1 MSLAHIRKF
10 PDRLGASMRST
21 EGQDRA
27 LDGAA
32 TSTRRRRILI
42 AAGAAGLLLLLV
54 TAWWLRGWATSD
66 ATVARERVRIAAV
79 TRGEFVSDLTAQA
92 IIVAAVSPTLYA
104 PAPGT
109 VTLEVKAGATVKAG
123 DLLATVQSPA
133 LRNEFERERATLESV
148 TLDLKREEID
158 VRRRILQSR
167 QASDLAGVTIKAAE
181 REFQRAETAWQSKAI
196 SERDYRRARDEL
208 DAARLTHDHA
218 LENGSLEKEGLEF
231 ELQTRRLQRERQQLL
246 VADLERRV
254 GELEIRSPVD
264 GMVGSVAVNQKAAVQ
279 QDAPLLTVVD
289 LSAFEIEFRV
299 AETYADAI
307 GIGMPAEISY
317 AGKTYPGEVAALSP
331 EVTQNEVRGRVRF
344 SEAVPEGL
352 RQNQRVAVRIVMDRR
367 DAVLKV
373 ERGAFYEADA
383 GQSAYIVRDD
393 VAERVAIRSGA
404 TSVREVEILAGLS
417 EGDQIIVSDTDS
429 FKDAARVHLSD

>member
-10 PDRLGASMRST
+10 PDRLGAGMRT
-21 EGQDRA
+21 TDAQDRE
-27 LDGAA
+27 LDA
-32 TSTRRRRILI
+32 TPAQTRRRRILI
-42 AAGAAGLLLLLV
+42 GAAAASLIVLLAV
-54 TAWWLRGWATSD
+54 AWWLRGWATSD
-66 ATVARERVRIAAV
+66 ATVARERVRIGTV

-92 IIVAAVSPTLYA
+92 TIVAAVSPTLYA

-109 VTLEVKAGATVKAG
+109 ITFDVKAGASVKEG
-123 DLLATVQSPA
+123 DKLATIVSPA
-133 LRNEFERERATLESV
+133 LKNEYERERATLESL

-167 QASDLAGVTIKAAE
+167 QASDLAGVTIQAAE
-181 REFQRAETAWQSKAI
+181 REFQRAESAWQQRVI

-208 DAARLTHDHA
+208 DAARLTHEHA
-218 LENGSLEKEGLEF
+218 LQTGGLEKEGLEF

-254 GELEIRSPVD
+254 GELELRSPVN
-264 GMVGSVAVNQKAAVQ
+264 GMVGSIAVNQKAAVQ

-299 AETYADAI
+299 AESYADSI
-307 GIGMPAEISY
+307 GIGMPAEITY
-317 AGKTYPGEVAALSP
+317 AGKTYPGEVTALSP

-344 SEAVPEGL
+344 SKAVPKGL

-367 DAVLKV
+367 DGVLKV

-383 GQSAYIVRDD
+383 GQSAYQVRDD
-393 VAERVAIRSGA
+393 IAERIPIKTGA
-404 TSVREVEILAGLS
+404 TSVREVEILSGLE
-417 EGDQIIVSDTDS
+417 EGDQIIVSDTDT
-429 FKDAARVHLSD
+429 FEDAARVHLSD

>member
-1 MSLAHIRKF
+1 MSLAQIRKF
-10 PDRLGASMRST
+10 PDRLGVRMRST
-21 EGQDRA
+21 EAQDRV
-27 LDGAA
+27 LDPGATA
-32 TSTRRRRILI
+32 QRRRRILLGVG
-42 AAGAAGLLLLLV
+42 GAALLLLLV
-54 TAWWLRGWATSD
+54 GAWWLRGWATSD
-66 ATVARERVRIAAV
+66 ATVARERVRIATV
-79 TRGEFVSDLTAQA
+79 TRGDFVSDLTAQA
-92 IIVAAVSPTLYA
+92 TIVAAVSPTLYA

-123 DLLATVQSPA
+123 DLLSTIDSPS
-133 LRNEFERERATLESV
+133 LRNEFERERATLDSL
-148 TLDLKREEID
+148 TLDLKRQEID

-181 REFQRAETAWQSKAI
+181 REFQRAEAAWRNQVI

-218 LENGSLEKEGLEF
+218 LETGGLEKEGLEF

-254 GELEIRSPVD
+254 GDLKIRSPVD
-264 GMVGSVAVNQKAAVQ
+264 GMVGSLAVNQKAAVQ

-299 AETYADAI
+299 AETYADSI

-317 AGKTYPGEVAALSP
+317 AGKVYPGEVTALSP

-367 DAVLKV
+367 SGVLKV

-383 GQSAYIVRDD
+383 GESAYVVRDD

-404 TSVREVEILAGLS
+404 TSVREVEILEGLA
-417 EGDQIIVSDTDS
+417 EGDQIIVSDTDG
-429 FKDAARVHLSD
+429 FEDAARVHLSD

>member
-10 PDRLGASMRST
+10 PDRLGASMRTT
-21 EGQDRA
+21 EAQDRVLDSGATA
-27 LDGAA
+27 L
-32 TSTRRRRILI
+32 RRRRILLG
-42 AAGAAGLLLLLV
+42 AGGATLLLLLV
-54 TAWWLRGWATSD
+54 AAWWLRGWATSD
-66 ATVARERVRIAAV
+66 ATVARERVRIATV
-79 TRGEFVSDLTAQA
+79 TRGDFVSDLTAQA
-92 IIVAAVSPTLYA
+92 TIVAAVSPTLYA

-109 VTLEVKAGATVKAG
+109 VTLEAKAGATVKAG
-123 DLLATVQSPA
+123 DLLATIDSPT
-133 LRNEFERERATLESV
+133 LRNEFERERATLDSL
-148 TLDLKREEID
+148 TLDLKRQEID

-181 REFQRAETAWQSKAI
+181 REFQRAETAWQSQVI

-218 LENGSLEKEGLEF
+218 LETGGLEKEGLEF

-254 GELEIRSPVD
+254 GELAMRSPVD

-299 AETYADAI
+299 AETYADSI

-317 AGKTYPGEVAALSP
+317 AGKVYAGEVTALSP

-344 SEAVPEGL
+344 SKAVPEGL

-367 DAVLKV
+367 GGVLKV

-383 GQSAYIVRDD
+383 GQSAYVVRDD
-393 VAERVAIRSGA
+393 IAERVPIRSGA
-404 TSVREVEILAGLS
+404 TSVREVEILEGLS

-429 FKDAARVHLSD
+429 FEDASRVHLSD